1 MLIRREKSGDEKAIY
16 ALTRAAFATARHS
29 NGTETDIVDALRDA
43 GSLRLSLVAE
53 DAGEIVGH
61 VAFSPVTIAGRD
73 EGWLGLG
80 PISVAPDRQ
89 GSGIGSA
96 LVREGLDHIR
106 KAGAGGCVLV
116 GDPAYYSR
124 FGFKGGTALT
134 YQGVE
139 VQYVQQLAFNDE
151 MRAGNLRY
159 CDAFEKAAAGQN

>member
-16 ALTRAAFATARHS
+16 ALTRAAFATAKHS
-29 NGTETDIVDALRDA
+29 SGTEADIVDALRDA
-43 GSLRLSLVAE
+43 GALRLSLVAE
-53 DAGEIVGH
+53 AAGEIVGH
-61 VAFSPVTIAGRD
+61 VAFSSVTIAGRD
-73 EGWLGLG
+73 EGWMGLG

-106 KAGAGGCVLV
+106 KVGAGGCVLV

-134 YQGVE
+134 YEGVE
-139 VQYVQQLAFNDE
+139 AQYVQQLAFDGE
-151 MRAGNLRY
+151 LRSGFLRY
-159 CDAFEKAAAGQN
+159 CDAFERAAAGQG